1 MMRLKKFES
10 FNNGNVNFA
19 DIFRYFD
26 KKWGINWNDMNS
38 YLFST
43 EVLDYGSYT
52 NVDID
57 EVRIN
62 IPDYISIPNEDK
74 SDKEFF
80 NISKEEWEELKGEEG
95 TKPYHYKGE
104 YSVKGYFLLGIYMVD
119 HNLGEMIVLCK

>member
-1 MMRLKKFES
+1 MNYIKLFES
-10 FNNGNVNFA
+10 FGNVSFV
-19 DIFRYFD
+19 DIFRYFE
-26 KKWGINWNDMNS
+26 KKWGIKWNDMNS

-52 NVDID
+52 NVDIN

-74 SDKEFF
+74 SSEEFF
-80 NISKEEWEELKGEEG
+80 NMTKDEWENLKGEEG
-95 TKPYHYKGE
+95 EKPYSYKGE

-119 HNLGEMIVLCK
+119 HNLDEMTVLCK

>member
-1 MMRLKKFES
+1 MILLEKFES
-10 FNNGNVNFA
+10 FDNSSVNFA

-26 KKWGINWNDMNS
+26 KKWGIEWNDMNS

-74 SDKEFF
+74 SNKEFF
-80 NISKEEWEELKGEEG
+80 DISKEEWEELKGEEG
-95 TKPYHYKGE
+95 KKKYNYKGE

-119 HNLGEMIVLCK
+119 HNLSEMTVLCK